1 MKTYIKI
8 ILEDENG
15 KLLAV
20 RTTQSWEIAEMNLD
34 SLKRRYEKGGG
45 FRDDAW
51 WNKEKKEFIY
61 KLVERS

>member
-34 SLKRRYEKGGG
+34 SLKRWSEKERKSQSFAYE
-45 FRDDAW
+45 
-51 WNKEKKEFIY
+51 
-61 KLVERS
+61 LVERS

>member
-45 FRDDAW
+45 PCDDAW
-51 WNKEKKEFIY
+51 WNKEKKEFTY
-61 KLVERS
+61 ELVERS